1 MRHDAA
7 YKRLFSHAELVADLL
22 RACLEDGLSRTLD
35 YASLERVDASSVD
48 EKLHQRH
55 ADVIWKLRLGEE
67 GWLYVYLL
75 LEFQSKPDRSMP
87 FRMLQY
93 VVGCYDQLRRS
104 GALPE
109 RDLLPPVLPVV
120 LYRGNDRWKG
130 PLMLSGLRPRLS
142 PLLEAFQ
149 PQLTALLIDEA
160 EHLGDPGSPV
170 RNLAQAI
177 FRIEHAESAEAVEQV
192 LADLQVL
199 LQSVDRHAV
208 RQSVLIWLTRAYLP
222 TRMPDVEWERIVEL
236 AEVPEMVS
244 RRHLTWVEIWK
255 RDAVEEGLQEG
266 RQVGLQE
273 GRQVGLQEGR
283 QVGLQ
288 EAHQRA
294 LERQTHKRFGA
305 EAARH
310 AAAQLRAIGD
320 PVRLE
325 QLAEDFLDCA
335 TPEQWLA
342 LLTPD
347 ADAA

>member
-1 MRHDAA
+1 
-7 YKRLFSHAELVADLL
+7 
-22 RACLEDGLSRTLD
+22 
-35 YASLERVDASSVD
+35 
-48 EKLHQRH
+48 
-55 ADVIWKLRLGEE
+55 
-67 GWLYVYLL
+67 
-75 LEFQSKPDRSMP
+75 
-87 FRMLQY
+87 MLQY

-104 GALPE
+104 GALHE

-130 PLMLSGLRPRLS
+130 PLMLSRLRPRLP

-160 EHLGDPGSPV
+160 EHLGDAGSPV

-192 LADLQVL
+192 LTDLQVL

-208 RQSVLIWLTRAYLP
+208 RQSVLIWLTQAYLP

-273 GRQVGLQEGR
+273 GRQ
-283 QVGLQ
+283 

-294 LERQTHKRFGA
+294 LERQTHKRFGP
-305 EAARH
+305 EAARQ
-310 AAAQLRAIGD
+310 AAARLRAIGD

-347 ADAA
+347 VDAA